1 MRVGI
6 AHHLGWAVAV
16 TAAADH
22 LVVDRRRIA
31 LLEPGLPVAPVEHE
45 SRGLDDVGLARL
57 VARVRA
63 SAERATTAALE
74 DLAAAVAE
82 PIVSLSLRAWPFD
95 FPDDIAVLRRPPY
108 DARADSV
115 MYLQVVDDVAQALG
129 WAVHRYDAKQVE
141 RHAAVLLGGQAADV
155 LSAPRAQW
163 GPPWTK
169 DHRTSFAATVVAS

>member
-1 MRVGI
+1 VRVGI

-16 TAAADH
+16 TATAGH
-22 LVVDRRRIA
+22 RVVDRRRIE

-45 SRGLDDVGLARL
+45 GRPLDDAGLAQL

-63 SAERATTAALE
+63 AAARATAAALD

-95 FPDDIAVLRRPPY
+95 FPDEIAVLRRPPY

-115 MYLQVVDDVAQALG
+115 MYLQVLDDAARARG
-129 WAVHRYDAKQVE
+129 WAVHCYDAKQVE
-141 RHAAVLLGGQAADV
+141 RQATVQLGRNAQEILYG
-155 LSAPRAQW
+155 PRAVW

-169 DHRTSFAATVVAS
+169 DHRTALAATVVAS